1 MALAAYPGKFDMT
14 DLFGNRPEGCTGSDR
29 LQLLMVADEND
40 LCAALFRF
48 SDKAGELPA
57 PDHAGLVNDKHV
69 TATDQIPAM
78 VPAVRP

>member
-1 MALAAYPGKFDMT
+1 
-14 DLFGNRPEGCTGSDR
+14 
-29 LQLLMVADEND
+29 MVADKND